1 MHDHATLSEVPCP
14 RSDRN
19 DRRRDRRARAQNASA
34 SGMTLMVDETQA
46 SRRIAF
52 VREEI
57 RVSRCQSARGQ
68 DFRVIEFALFAAV
81 LSAHQSRERI
91 VGCGRAGGRT
101 ERPRAVARVPA
112 GHRVLDRRCA
122 EDWESLHALPCQM
135 RQAVLFPNP
144 FCTPQ
149 SSTESK
155 PNCHVALSRI
165 PRSMIGVDENLCVHS
180 PIVPTDAAAYP
191 NLAMNMAAPAPS

>member
-1 MHDHATLSEVPCP
+1 MRCHTFQYTEVGSNHYLHQPWARMLPFP
-14 RSDRN
+14 RIAGRGEILAMGSFSTHWAVSDRCP
-19 DRRRDRRARAQNASA
+19 APESCA
-34 SGMTLMVDETQA
+34 
-46 SRRIAF
+46 
-52 VREEI
+52 VRPNFMD
-57 RVSRCQSARGQ
+57 AG
-68 DFRVIEFALFAAV
+68 FAGAV

-101 ERPRAVARVPA
+101 ERPRAVARVSA
-112 GHRVLDRRCA
+112 GHRALDRRCA

-149 SSTESK
+149 LSTESK

-191 NLAMNMAAPAPS
+191 NLETSMTATAPI